1 MQPGQ
6 RKGTLFGSRER
17 YLWCIDSDKCLYS
30 DTYLTL
36 SFVTGSTQEHDA
48 LQMVMEAIARI
59 RSTHGK
65 HAIAR
70 IRSTHG
76 KHGIKGLTVI
86 LTSISRRLEIPWR
99 AVFQYREVVSS
110 VDASIMWKVLGIDL
124 SGQSQDH
131 VLAVTPQL
139 SRMIGAILIEL
150 RYVWGIHL
158 DFVSHH

>member
-6 RKGTLFGSRER
+6 RQGTLFGSRER

-48 LQMVMEAIARI
+48 LQMVME
-59 RSTHGK
+59 
-65 HAIAR
+65 AIAR